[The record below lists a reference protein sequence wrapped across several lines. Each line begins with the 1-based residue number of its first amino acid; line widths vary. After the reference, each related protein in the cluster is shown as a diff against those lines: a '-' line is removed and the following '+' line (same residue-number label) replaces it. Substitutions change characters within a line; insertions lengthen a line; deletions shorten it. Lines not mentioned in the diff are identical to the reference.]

1 MNSYLLVCVEC
12 DDEVTLTCSS
22 DVPSFCPFCGGE
34 DIEVSK
40 REEPLEWEDD
50 E

>member
-1 MNSYLLVCVEC
+1 MNSYLLVCFEC

-22 DVPSFCPFCGGE
+22 DVPSFCPFCGRE